1 MIAVADKESEEIAL
15 RNRRVLKEQVFL
27 LKYRIADG
35 ALFLK
40 QRLFSKFDSEVWPR
54 VHACISLM
62 MMMMMICDDV
72 CCSSLVLIEHSC
84 CRLLVSAVLRVCDG
98 HVTAAT
104 SARGSPPKGRIRQS
118 TPRARQGGGGPS
130 T

>member
-40 QRLFSKFDSEVWPR
+40 QRLFSKFDSEVCPR
-54 VHACISLM
+54 VHACIISISLM
-62 MMMMMICDDV
+62 MMMMMMICAV
-72 CCSSLVLIEHSC
+72 HHSC
-84 CRLLVSAVLRVCDG
+84 
-98 HVTAAT
+98 
-104 SARGSPPKGRIRQS
+104 
-118 TPRARQGGGGPS
+118 
-130 T
+130 